1 MDEEELK
8 IHRETLQLIQIDLQF
23 AQANEAAIEGEDDE

>member
-8 IHRETLQLIQIDLQF
+8 IHCETLQLIKRELQF
-23 AQANEAAIEGEDDE
+23 VQANEAAVEDEDDK